1 MHIATLLLVSTLVL
15 RSGHPIEVDANWH
28 EENGRILF
36 RAGGT
41 LYSVPVAEVDLE
53 ATRAIAAPALV
64 AAKDHMKLK
73 VGEEERKRLIQDLEQ
88 NHAGRPAPPEQTTIM
103 VPPAPT
109 GEGAGAPQEDEWTW
123 RNRAR
128 EHEERIRQARENRDL
143 LATRAEQLRSHIAGL
158 ISLGYKPGQFSYD
171 STLLQSTIEQ
181 IPYAD
186 LEIQRA
192 ERAYAQFR
200 DDARRMA
207 ITPGWLR

>member
-1 MHIATLLLVSTLVL
+1 MHIATLLLLSTLVL
-15 RSGHPIEVDANWH
+15 RSGHPIEVDGAWH
-28 EENGRILF
+28 LENGRIIF

-64 AAKDHMKLK
+64 AAKDHLKLK

-88 NHAGRPAPPEQTTIM
+88 NHAGKPAPPEQTTIT
-103 VPPAPT
+103 VPPAPAAEART
-109 GEGAGAPQEDEWTW
+109 NEDEWTW

-143 LATRAEQLRSHIAGL
+143 LATRADQLRSHIAGL
-158 ISLGYKPGQFSYD
+158 VSLGYKPGQFTYD